1 MDPFQYKQQ
10 AAQRRQGLKKKIILS
25 ILIVG
30 ILPLVIGQIMSFYKG
45 REEILE
51 VNGDNFQALA
61 VETARGLDLILMEEE
76 AQAQRIAAEPALIQ
90 ELEVRRDYISTLDP
104 ESLELL
110 SAQGHEAWTQKTPP
124 LVEEIT
130 HGPLA
135 LILHQY
141 YLRTFQNSGQTNTSL
156 PRSST
161 RALFVTDIAGRLVAS
176 LNTNVEFLHADTPWW
191 QGAFHNGAGKPYL
204 GSVSFNKA
212 FGTHTIA
219 LSIPI
224 LDSIRYQ
231 AVGILHRVYDV
242 TEFFAPTIESIQFG
256 DTGHVMLVDSQG
268 TVIYCPILETATR
281 LSLPK
286 FLPSMTSSQS
296 GWIQTAGDGHDGH
309 TTSIIGFASL
319 TGTNRMATASTH
331 TSWHTFVWKHP
342 DELFAPIQHLQV
354 WNGIFGL
361 IAISLLVTL
370 GAMAAERIVTP
381 IRRLQEAAHL
391 IGKGEMVEPLHIRTG
406 DEIQE
411 LAEEVNRMNKQLASA
426 MGGLRSEVESKT
438 QEMLDLQESTSQ
450 ILHNVPTP
458 VILLDSEEQVTYL
471 NQAGREALGWKV
483 DSLENLK
490 LFDLLPVKE
499 AIQQKL
505 RKELHAESEGI
516 QDSQDPHTANGQEEL
531 FALKDPLAHDLG
543 AVPDH
548 RKNMLEVNDRT
559 FWYDWFFIKARFPE
573 KGAIGLVLRDA
584 TEESLV
590 QEQLAFNEKLSSLG
604 ILSSGI
610 GHELNNPLVGV
621 IGLGE
626 AIQEEDNLSQ
636 VKTFAKE
643 IVQQGQRM
651 AAVIRNFTG
660 QVRGQAQGQVRDVL
674 VVDELGKAW
683 ELVKENLNPS
693 SITVN
698 TSYQCTSA
706 IRAQPEEI
714 RQIFVNV
721 LTNSV
726 QAMGGKG
733 SLSLS
738 THCSDETITISI
750 QDSGP
755 GIPQAHVSK
764 VFDPFFTTK
773 RQGEGSGL
781 GLTIARRIITRYNGS
796 IQMKSPE
803 HQGTLCLISFPTQGK
818 GKREEIHHEHMA
830 KT

>member
-10 AAQRRQGLKKKIILS
+10 AAHRRQGLKKKIILS

-61 VETARGLDLILMEEE
+61 IETARGLDLTLMEEV
-76 AQAQRIAAEPALIQ
+76 AQAERIAAEPEMIR
-90 ELEVRRDYISTLDP
+90 ELEARRDALSTLDP
-104 ESLELL
+104 EQLIQL
-110 SAQGHEAWTQKTPP
+110 SAQAHEAWRHQTPS

-130 HGPLA
+130 QGPLA

-141 YLRTFQNSGQTNTSL
+141 YLRTFQSSGRATAAL

-176 LNTNVEFLHADTPWW
+176 LNTNVEFLHADQPWW
-191 QGAFHNGAGKPYL
+191 KGAFHSGAGKPYL
-204 GSVSFNKA
+204 GAVSFHKDL
-212 FGTHTIA
+212 GTHTIA

-256 DTGHVMLVDSQG
+256 ETGHVMLVDSQG
-268 TVIYCPILETATR
+268 TVIYCPVLETGSR
-281 LSLPK
+281 LSLTE
-286 FLPSMTSSQS
+286 LPSSMVADQS
-296 GWIQTAGDGHDGH
+296 GWTQTAGDGHDGH
-309 TTSIIGFASL
+309 TTSIIGFAAL
-319 TGTNRMATASTH
+319 QGTNRITTSSTQ

-342 DELFAPIQHLQV
+342 DELFAPIQHLQI

-361 IAISLLVTL
+361 IAISLLIAL
-370 GAMAAERIVTP
+370 GAMAAERIVNP
-381 IRRLQEAAHL
+381 IRRLQDAARL
-391 IGKGEMVEPLHIRTG
+391 IGKGELVEPLNIQTG

-411 LAEEVNRMNKQLASA
+411 LAEEVNRMNQQLVSA

-438 QEMLDLQESTSQ
+438 QEMLDLQESTSK

-458 VILLDSEEQVTYL
+458 VILLDSQERVTYL
-471 NQAGREALGWKV
+471 NQAGREALGWNM
-483 DSLENLK
+483 DTLESLK

-499 AIQQKL
+499 PIQQKL
-505 RKELHAESEGI
+505 REELNAQSTGTEEAQNH
-516 QDSQDPHTANGQEEL
+516 HMANGHKEK
-531 FALKDPLAHDLG
+531 FALKDPLSADLDLESEL
-543 AVPDH
+543 P
-548 RKNMLEVNDRT
+548 KNMLEINDRM

-590 QEQLAFNEKLSSLG
+590 QEQLAYREKISSLG

-626 AIQEEDNLSQ
+626 AIQEEENLTQ
-636 VKTFAKE
+636 AKTLAKE
-643 IVQQGQRM
+643 IVQHGQRM
-651 AAVIRNFTG
+651 ANVIRNISG

-674 VVDELGKAW
+674 VVDEIGKAW
-683 ELVKENLNPS
+683 ELVKESLNPS

-698 TSYQCTSA
+698 TAYQCNSA

-726 QAMGGKG
+726 QAMEGKG

-738 THCSDETITISI
+738 THCSDELITISI

-755 GIPQAHVSK
+755 GIPKAHVSK
-764 VFDPFFTTK
+764 IFDPFFTTK

-781 GLTIARRIITRYNGS
+781 GLTIARRIISRYHGS
-796 IQMKSPE
+796 IQMTSPE
-803 HQGTLCLISFPTQGK
+803 HQGTVCLISFPTQGK
-818 GKREEIHHEHMA
+818 VKREEGDHEKMA
-830 KT
+830 QS